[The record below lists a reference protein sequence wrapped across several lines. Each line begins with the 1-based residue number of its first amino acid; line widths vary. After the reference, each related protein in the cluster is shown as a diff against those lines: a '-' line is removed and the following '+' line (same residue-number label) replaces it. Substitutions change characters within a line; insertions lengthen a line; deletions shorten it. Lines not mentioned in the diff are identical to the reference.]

1 MKFSLKNLKLLY
13 LYKIIPWNLNTWQNL
28 TAKVIKCVH
37 LVIIQW
43 YFNVNEDKSIII
55 FKPKMFDVV

>member
-1 MKFSLKNLKLLY
+1 MKFSLKKLKLLC

-28 TAKVIKCVH
+28 TTKVIKYVH